1 MPTIK
6 DMCEQRTKL
15 ITDAQALVLGEKV
28 TVEQRAQANKMV
40 ADVEILEADINTAQR
55 LEKFELESRSS
66 VKPPRGAPAAGS
78 IKLDIWQTAS
88 GKTENWFSL
97 IFRYRSF

>member
-1 MPTIK
+1 MKESTMPTIK

-66 VKPPRGAPAAGS
+66 VHSNTTLGPV
-78 IKLDIWQTAS
+78 
-88 GKTENWFSL
+88 
-97 IFRYRSF
+97 RSAT